1 MHGHGYVA
9 RIYNGTGKIKGKS
22 KTLKNL
28 LSVSYMPPNRGETEI
43 EKCGF
48 SEFGIKIS
56 LFGHI
61 SSNLYKIY
69 PYILTR
75 VLSIDRHE

>member
-1 MHGHGYVA
+1 MQDYFEGSFV
-9 RIYNGTGKIKGKS
+9 RLIYATKH
-22 KTLKNL
+22 
-28 LSVSYMPPNRGETEI
+28 ETEV

-48 SEFGIKIS
+48 LEFGIKIS

-75 VLSIDRHE
+75 VLSRDRHE